1 MAVNAS
7 WTRVTAERAR
17 HLDRRPRRQLV
28 ARSTSRVRFALAR
41 RLSGGMGNR
50 ASAPGG
56 SRDGVPTSP
65 STSGRD
71 AHVRARLA
79 DAPETYRDPSAYDIL
94 GALGVGALGSVT
106 LSSPPRHRR
115 GVRAQAIRKVRSRRD
130 RSRRSRRARTRRHAN
145 ATTPPTRHHTP
156 RALPRRSLRLFPP
169 PAPPGGSLADLLRRP
184 RTRETPNPARLHHP
198 PRGGRSRSRRVR
210 GPARTS
216 PRPPSAHRPPR
227 RETRKSPPRPP
238 RPRRPRR
245 FRPRARRPRSER
257 QVPYAPRRSRVHL
270 PEMARGPEGPGHGWE
285 TDWWGLGVVAHE
297 LLTGE
302 VPFRDANVHGVYAA
316 LLGCGAGVKTRSTP
330 AFADVDPS
338 AADFVAD
345 ALRSDPRRRLGCARR
360 GRRRDAKRHPWFR
373 GVDFD
378 ALVEGTA
385 PAATIRIFGGE
396 GRTVAKIS
404 PPRREREIV
413 PRAERRERRVEIVE
427 VDERRA
433 VAVVAAARY
442 GQIATDDMATRRRG
456 RPPPP

>member
-1 MAVNAS
+1 
-7 WTRVTAERAR
+7 
-17 HLDRRPRRQLV
+17 
-28 ARSTSRVRFALAR
+28 
-41 RLSGGMGNR
+41 MGNR

-106 LSSPPRHRR
+106 L
-115 GVRAQAIRKVRSRRD
+115 VR
-130 RSRRSRRARTRRHAN
+130 RRATDEAFALKRYAKSDLVATDRVAVAARELAVMRTLRPH
-145 ATTPPTRHHTP
+145 P
-156 RALPRRSLRLFPP
+156 RVITLLAHFQDEASVYFLLPHL
-169 PAPPGGSLADLLRRP
+169 PGGSLADLLRRP
-184 RTRETPNPARLHHP
+184 RTRETPNPARLHP
-198 PRGGRSRSRRVR
+198 L
-210 GPARTS
+210 PAEDARAAVACVVLALEHL
-216 PRPPSAHRPPR
+216 RDHRPPIAHR
-227 RETRKSPPRPP
+227 DVKPENLLLDHRGRVVLAD
-238 RPRRPRR
+238 
-245 FRPRARRPRSER
+245 FGLARAVPGRSAR
-257 QVPYAPRRSRVHL
+257 CRTQCGAAAYIS

-330 AFADVDPS
+330 AFAEVDPS

-385 PAATIRIFGGE
+385 PAATIRIPEAKGE
-396 GRTVAKIS
+396 PSRRFLLLGARGRSFLARNAASAESKSSRSTNVVPSPSS
-404 PPRREREIV
+404 PPPGTVKSRPTTSRRD
-413 PRAERRERRVEIVE
+413 AE
-427 VDERRA
+427 DA
-433 VAVVAAARY
+433 L
-442 GQIATDDMATRRRG
+442 
-456 RPPPP
+456 PPLAHVFRDF